1 MSLLTLML
9 LIVIVGVVLWAVNA
23 YLPMEPRVKQILN
36 IVVILLLVYYLL
48 RALGI
53 WAALARITP

>member
-53 WAALARITP
+53 WAALARITL

>member
-9 LIVIVGVVLWAVNA
+9 LIVIVGVVLWAANT

-53 WAALARITP
+53 WAALGRITL

>member
-9 LIVIVGVVLWAVNA
+9 LIVVVGVVLWAVNT

-53 WAALARITP
+53 WAALARITL

>member
-9 LIVIVGVVLWAVNA
+9 LIVVVGVVLWAVNT